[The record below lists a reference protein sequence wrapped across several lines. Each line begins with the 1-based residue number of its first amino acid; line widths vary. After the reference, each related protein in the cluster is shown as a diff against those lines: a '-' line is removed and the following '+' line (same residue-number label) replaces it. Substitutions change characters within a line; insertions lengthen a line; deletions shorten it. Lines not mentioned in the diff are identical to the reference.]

1 VSSPFSNPAGQARE
15 SAAGYVAA
23 LLELVGA
30 RDPMSVQREL
40 LPELHRL
47 TADLDDEAL
56 RRPEAPGKWSAQQ
69 VVEHL
74 ADQETVNAFRLRSI
88 VAEDRPVL
96 RGYDQDRWA
105 SRLGYGDAPLDEVLN
120 LLSALRARNL
130 RLYARLGEAELD
142 RVGVHDERGDESAR
156 RLRALT
162 AAHDLLHR
170 RQLERIRRVLG
181 RPDAAAPRVPFTT
194 NRELAIH
201 VFDVARAEAFYARVL
216 GARVVSR
223 DDESVV
229 LDTGALRLYVNRD
242 FSTPRSYVPSF
253 DVADRA
259 AARRHLETAGC
270 RTVSMGPGVDD
281 VYFCDPFGNVFDIV
295 ERR

>member
-15 SAAGYVAA
+15 SASGYVAA
-23 LLELVGA
+23 LLELLGE
-30 RDPMSVQREL
+30 RDPMAVQREL
-40 LPELHRL
+40 LPELRRL
-47 TADLDDEAL
+47 TADLGDEEL
-56 RRPEAPGKWSAQQ
+56 RRAEAPGKWSALQ

-88 VAEDRPVL
+88 VAEERPVL

-105 SRLGYGDAPLDEVLN
+105 SRLGYGEAPLGEVLD
-120 LLSALRARNL
+120 LLAALRARNL
-130 RLYARLGEAELD
+130 RLYAALGETELD
-142 RVGVHDERGDESAR
+142 RVGLHDERGEESAR

-170 RQLERIRRVLG
+170 RQLARIRGALG
-181 RPDAAAPRVPFTT
+181 RPDAAAPRIAFSS

-201 VFDVARAEAFYARVL
+201 VFDLARAAAFYARVL
-216 GARVVSR
+216 GARVVSQG
-223 DDESVV
+223 DDSAV
-229 LDTGALRLYVNRD
+229 LDTGALRLYINRD
-242 FSTPRSYVPSF
+242 SSTPRSYIPSF

-259 AARRHLETAGC
+259 AARRHLEAAGC
-270 RTVSMGPGVDD
+270 RTVSMGAGDD
-281 VYFCDPFGNVFDIV
+281 VYFCDPFGYVFDVV